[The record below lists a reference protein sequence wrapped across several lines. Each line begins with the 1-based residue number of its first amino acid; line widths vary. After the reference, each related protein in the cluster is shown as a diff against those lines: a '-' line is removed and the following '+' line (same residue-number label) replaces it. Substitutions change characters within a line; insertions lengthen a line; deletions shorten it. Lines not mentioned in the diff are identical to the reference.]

1 MQTNNFQTRIR
12 TNNQIRIPQVRV
24 ILNDGSNAGVL
35 NTYDAL
41 KMAKDSGL
49 DLVEINPAAKP
60 PVCKIMDFGKYK
72 YEEKKKAQAAKKNQ
86 VVQELKELT
95 FRPNTDENDL
105 NHKLDQ
111 AKEFLAEGNKV
122 KFTVRFRGREITHS
136 DLGKEKL
143 EWILQQL
150 QGLITDKPQISL
162 EGKFMSMIVSPTKQK
177 QWYNRFDGRFLN
189 RRNNV

>member
-1 MQTNNFQTRIR
+1 MQTNNNFQARVR
-12 TNNQIRIPQVRV
+12 TNNQIRIPQIRV
-24 ILNDGSNAGVL
+24 VMSDGTNAGVMA
-35 NTYDAL
+35 TRDAL
-41 KMAKDSGL
+41 KLAQDQGL
-49 DLVEINPAAKP
+49 DLVEINPKSVP

-72 YEEKKKAQAAKKNQ
+72 YEEKKKQQAAKKNQ

-105 NHKLDQ
+105 NHKLTQ

-122 KFTVRFRGREITHS
+122 KFTIRFRGREITHS

-143 EWILQQL
+143 EWMLQQL
-150 QGLITDKPQISL
+150 QGLVSDRPQISL

-177 QWYNRFDGRFLN
+177 
-189 RRNNV
+189 

>member
-1 MQTNNFQTRIR
+1 MQTNNNSQTRVR
-12 TNNQIRIPQVRV
+12 TNHQIRIPQIRV
-24 ILNDGSNAGVL
+24 ILNDGTNAGVM
-35 NTYDAL
+35 NTYEAL
-41 KMAKDSGL
+41 KLAKEQSL
-49 DLVEINPAAKP
+49 DLVEINPTAKP

-86 VVQELKELT
+86 VIQELKELT

-105 NHKLDQ
+105 NHKLAQ

-136 DLGKEKL
+136 ELGKAKI
-143 EWILQQL
+143 EWFVQQL

-162 EGKFMSMIVSPTKQK
+162 EGKFMWAIVSPTKQK
-177 QWYNRFDGRFLN
+177 
-189 RRNNV
+189 VS

>member
-1 MQTNNFQTRIR
+1 MQTA
-12 TNNQIRIPQVRV
+12 TNNQNQYRTRVNQYIRVPQVRV
-24 ILNDGSNAGVL
+24 VFEDGTNGGIMA
-35 NTYDAL
+35 TRDAL
-41 KMAKDSGL
+41 KTAQDKGL
-49 DLVEINPAAKP
+49 DLVEINPRATP

-86 VVQELKELT
+86 VTQELKELT

-105 NHKLDQ
+105 NHKLEQ
-111 AKEFLAEGNKV
+111 AKGFLEDGDRV

-136 DLGKEKL
+136 NLGKEKL

-162 EGKFMSMIVSPTKQK
+162 EGKFMWMIVSPTKSK
-177 QWYNRFDGRFLN
+177 Q
-189 RRNNV
+189 